1 MKKLDNG
8 IMSFPPRGSERRCVI
23 AQIKPPRFLHFQK
36 EMRVGLVCRM
46 ISGFCEWLS
55 GLKESKHKVS
65 RYDSSPLSERFIVH
79 QAKNVSW
86 IS

>member
-36 EMRVGLVCRM
+36 EMRVGLVCRLM
-46 ISGFCEWLS
+46 HVFYKLLLLVQLVMCKHG
-55 GLKESKHKVS
+55 GLIADMVTL
-65 RYDSSPLSERFIVH
+65 DT
-79 QAKNVSW
+79 
-86 IS
+86 